1 MRNNIEYGK
10 GCIYNGQ
17 AVSGKT
23 HTLCDKVKKTEN
35 PLVLSYTNKAIENVK
50 SRLISKGYEKEEAN
64 KLCHTFDSYFC
75 EWNGRDINSLKDKT
89 IFIEEFSMV
98 PNKWMSIIYKGFTM
112 FNNKVYMFGDP
123 NQCEPVETGRF
134 IMTI

>member
-1 MRNNIEYGK
+1 MDMSDYEIDYGK
-10 GCIYNGQ
+10 GCE
-17 AVSGKT
+17 
-23 HTLCDKVKKTEN
+23 KVKKTEN

-98 PNKWMSIIYKGFTM
+98 PNKWMSMIYKGFTV
-112 FNNKVYMFGDP
+112 FNYKVYMFGDP
-123 NQCEPVETGRF
+123 MPTNANQSRPAVRF
-134 IMTI
+134 IMTT